1 MGDEAREHR
10 WPDGGRSGEALLKAM
25 LDAAEV
31 VAGVVELLED
41 DYRIV
46 VANRSASD
54 LYGLPMGGLDG
65 LTGRQQGL
73 TDEQV
78 AARLG
83 TLTAVWAIQETRSG
97 EYSFRFPDGRE
108 GWFFGTY
115 SPLRGSTPLVAFVI
129 LDITARREAQH
140 QAERQGARLALALNV
155 TGLGLW
161 DFDFAADRVDWDAR
175 TRQLFGVKGEGPI
188 DFAVYRAAVHPED
201 FPAVEAAFNS
211 AVAGEN
217 GGSYVVE
224 HRTAALGE
232 GGSAV
237 WIRGAAQVMFDAAG
251 QPSHV
256 IGTAQD
262 ISAQV
267 AARERQELLL
277 AELNHR
283 VKNNLA
289 AVQAIAS
296 QTMRGA
302 SDNPA
307 AFRVAFDS
315 RIQSMARGHDLLTR
329 NAWEAADLRE
339 VIEAALSPF
348 ATELFDIAGS
358 RAPAPLN
365 PEMAV
370 NLVMVLNELATNAS
384 KYGALAGA
392 GRVSIVW
399 TVVDNVMALEWRER
413 GGPPVEPPTRSG
425 FGTRLTRAAL
435 QAYGGTV
442 ELTFPPEG
450 VECRMQ
456 APLAAG

>member
-1 MGDEAREHR
+1 MADDEREHR
-10 WPDGGRSGEALLKAM
+10 WPDGGRSGEALLMAM
-25 LDAAEV
+25 LDAADV
-31 VAGVVELLED
+31 VAGVVELLGD

-54 LYGLPMGGLDG
+54 LYDLPVGGLDG

-73 TDEQV
+73 TDEQI
-78 AARLG
+78 AERLT
-83 TLTAVWAIQETRSG
+83 TLDAVWAAQETRSG
-97 EYSFRFPDGRE
+97 EYSFRFPTGRE

-115 SPLRGSTPLVAFVI
+115 SPLRGATPLIAFVI
-129 LDITARREAQH
+129 LDITARREAQFEV
-140 QAERQGARLALALNV
+140 ERQGARLSLALDV

-161 DFDFAADRVDWDAR
+161 DYDFMADRVDWDAR
-175 TRQLFGVKGEGPI
+175 MRQLFGLKGDGPI
-188 DFAVYRAAVHPED
+188 DFATYAAAVHPED
-201 FPAVEAAFNS
+201 FPAVEAAYRS
-211 AVAGEN
+211 ALAGEN
-217 GGSYVVE
+217 DGAYVVE

-232 GGSAV
+232 SGSAV
-237 WIRGAAQVMFDAAG
+237 WIRAAARVLRDAAG
-251 QPSHV
+251 RPSHV
-256 IGTAQD
+256 IGTAHD

-289 AVQAIAS
+289 TVQAISA
-296 QTMRGA
+296 QTMRSA
-302 SDNPA
+302 ADDPA
-307 AFRVAFDS
+307 AFRAAFDG

-329 NAWEAADLRE
+329 NVWEAADLRD

-348 ATELFDIAGS
+348 AAELFDIDGPD
-358 RAPAPLN
+358 APTPLT

-370 NLVMVLNELATNAS
+370 NMVMVLNELATNAS
-384 KYGALAGA
+384 KYGALSSA

-399 TVVDNVMALEWRER
+399 TVANNQLTLEWRER
-413 GGPPVEPPTRSG
+413 GGPPVSAPTRTG
-425 FGTRLTRAAL
+425 FGTRLTLAAL

-450 VECRMQ
+450 ARCRMQ
-456 APLAAG
+456 TPLGL

>member
-1 MGDEAREHR
+1 MADDEREHR
-10 WPDGGRSGEALLKAM
+10 WPDGGRSGEALLMAM
-25 LDAAEV
+25 LDAADV
-31 VAGVVELLED
+31 VAGVVELLGD

-54 LYGLPMGGLDG
+54 LYDLPVGGLDG

-73 TDEQV
+73 TDEQIG
-78 AARLG
+78 ARLT
-83 TLTAVWAIQETRSG
+83 TLNAVWAAQETRSG
-97 EYSFRFPDGRE
+97 EYSFQFPTGRE

-115 SPLRGSTPLVAFVI
+115 SPLRGATPLIAFVI
-129 LDITARREAQH
+129 LDITARREAQFEV
-140 QAERQGARLALALNV
+140 ERQGARLSLALDV

-161 DFDFAADRVDWDAR
+161 DYDFMADRVDWDAR
-175 TRQLFGVKGEGPI
+175 MRQLFGLKGDGPI
-188 DFAVYRAAVHPED
+188 DFAAYAAAVHRED
-201 FPAVEAAFNS
+201 FPAVEAAYRS
-211 AVAGEN
+211 ALAGEN
-217 GGSYVVE
+217 DGAYVVE

-232 GGSAV
+232 SGSAV
-237 WIRGAAQVMFDAAG
+237 WIRAAARVMRDAAG
-251 QPSHV
+251 RPSHV

-289 AVQAIAS
+289 TVQAIAG
-296 QTMRGA
+296 QTMRSA
-302 SDNPA
+302 ADDPA
-307 AFRVAFDS
+307 AFRVAFDG
-315 RIQSMARGHDLLTR
+315 RIQSLARGHDLLTR
-329 NAWEAADLRE
+329 NVWEAADLRE

-348 ATELFDIAGS
+348 DAELFDIDGPD
-358 RAPAPLN
+358 APTPLT

-370 NLVMVLNELATNAS
+370 NMVMVLNELATNAS
-384 KYGALAGA
+384 KYGALSSA

-399 TVVDNVMALEWRER
+399 TVADHQLTLEWRER
-413 GGPPVEPPTRSG
+413 GGPPVAAPTRTG
-425 FGTRLTRAAL
+425 FGTRLTLAAL

-450 VECRMQ
+450 ARCRMQ
-456 APLAAG
+456 TPLEL

>member
-1 MGDEAREHR
+1 MADDEREHR
-10 WPDGGRSGEALLKAM
+10 WPDSGRSGEALLMAM
-25 LDAAEV
+25 LDAADV
-31 VAGVVELLED
+31 VAGVVELLGD

-54 LYGLPMGGLDG
+54 LYDLPVGGLDG

-73 TDEQV
+73 TDEQIE
-78 AARLG
+78 ARLT
-83 TLTAVWAIQETRSG
+83 TLNAVWAARETRSG
-97 EYSFRFPDGRE
+97 EYSFRFPTGRE

-115 SPLRGSTPLVAFVI
+115 SPLRGATPLIAFVI
-129 LDITARREAQH
+129 LDITARRTAQLEV
-140 QAERQGARLALALNV
+140 ERQGARLSLALDV

-161 DFDFAADRVDWDAR
+161 DYDFMADRVDWDAR
-175 TRQLFGVKGEGPI
+175 MRQLFGLQGDGPI
-188 DFAVYRAAVHPED
+188 DFATYAAAVHPED
-201 FPAVEAAFNS
+201 FPAVETAYRS
-211 AVAGEN
+211 ALAGEN
-217 GGSYVVE
+217 DGSYIVE

-232 GGSAV
+232 SGSAV
-237 WIRGAAQVMFDAAG
+237 WIRAAARVMRDAAG
-251 QPSHV
+251 RPSHV

-289 AVQAIAS
+289 TVQAIAA
-296 QTMRGA
+296 QTMRSA
-302 SDNPA
+302 ADDPA
-307 AFRVAFDS
+307 AFRAAFDG
-315 RIQSMARGHDLLTR
+315 RIQSLARGHDLLTR
-329 NAWEAADLRE
+329 NVWETADLRD

-348 ATELFDIAGS
+348 AAELFDIDGPD
-358 RAPAPLN
+358 APTPLT

-370 NLVMVLNELATNAS
+370 NMVMVLNELATNAS
-384 KYGALAGA
+384 KYGALSSA

-399 TVVDNVMALEWRER
+399 TVADNQLTLEWRER
-413 GGPPVEPPTRSG
+413 GGPPVAAPTRSG
-425 FGTRLTRAAL
+425 FGTRLTLAAL

-450 VECRMQ
+450 ARCRMQ
-456 APLAAG
+456 TPLGG